1 MTEHGPVAD
10 RDVIDLVWGIKDIA
24 KAIRRTPRQAFHLCA
39 NGALPA
45 KKVGNRWVADR
56 QALQRF
62 FQDAAA

>member
-1 MTEHGPVAD
+1 MAENSEVID
-10 RDVIDLVWGIKDIA
+10 RDIDLIWGVASIA
-24 KAIRRTPRQAFHLCA
+24 RAIHRTPRQAFHLCSK
-39 NGALPA
+39 GVLPA